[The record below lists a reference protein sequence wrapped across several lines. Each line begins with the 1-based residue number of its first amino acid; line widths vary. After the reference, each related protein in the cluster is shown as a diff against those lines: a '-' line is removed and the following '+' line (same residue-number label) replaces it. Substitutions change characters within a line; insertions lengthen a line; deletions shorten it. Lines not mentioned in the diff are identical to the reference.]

1 MRALAIVLV
10 LAACRG
16 RDEVPVAHPAP
27 AAPRARFLKGQL
39 HVHSDNSGDS
49 TTPAAAVAHWYAQHG
64 FDFLVYTD
72 HNAITTYRSDELLTI
87 PGVELTRN
95 LGDCDPPPETDMG
108 CLMHVNAL
116 FVAADR
122 DQGVTLPALDTT
134 TRLGFYDAS
143 LAVTRELGGIA
154 QLNHPNMAWMM
165 DAPMITAL
173 ARRGAILMEVANQNE
188 VESSAGDAQHPSTEA
203 LWDRALTAGVTIY
216 GVATDDAHHY
226 DDAAAV
232 RAAGDPAYVGDLGW
246 VMVRAAKDP
255 AAIRAALG
263 AGDFYASTGVALVD
277 TRVADGALV
286 IAVADT
292 DTGPYTTTI
301 IGTGGAVLAR
311 SRELETR
318 FALARAPRG
327 YVRAVVVDRRGHKAW
342 TQPVRVP

>member
-1 MRALAIVLV
+1 MRALAFVVL
-10 LAACRG
+10 LCAC
-16 RDEVPVAHPAP
+16 RDEVPVAHPAAP
-27 AAPRARFLKGQL
+27 AAARPRFLKGQL

-49 TTPAAAVAHWYAQHG
+49 TTPAAAVARWYARRG

-72 HNAITTYRSDELLTI
+72 HNAITAHRSDELLTI

-95 LGDCDPPPETDMG
+95 LGACDPPPATEMG

-116 FVAADR
+116 FVDADR
-122 DQGVTLPALDTT
+122 DRGVTLPDLDTT

-173 ARRGAILMEVANQNE
+173 AQRGAILMEVANQNE
-188 VESSAGDAQHPSTEA
+188 VESSAGDAAHPSTEA
-203 LWDRALTAGVTIY
+203 LWDRALTSGATIW

-246 VMVRAAKDP
+246 VMVRAAKEP
-255 AAIRAALG
+255 AAIRAALA
-263 AGDFYASTGVALVD
+263 AGDFYASTGVTLVD
-277 TRVADGALV
+277 TRVSEGALV
-286 IAVADT
+286 VAIDDT
-292 DTGPYTTTI
+292 GAGPYTTTL
-301 IGTGGAVLAR
+301 IGTGGAELAR
-311 SRELETR
+311 SGELETR

-327 YVRAVVVDRRGHKAW
+327 YLRAVVVDRRGHKAW
-342 TQPVRVP
+342 TQPIRVP